1 MVMVVVLFVTLLWS
15 WYLVMVF
22 GNAFGPYPPIVRQYH
37 QWLTPLLLYRN
48 RLTEANEIGRACAE
62 LPNLAKV
69 SARHNS
75 IGSLDPADV
84 RACNNLDQLELGYN
98 RLATLTGTFDGL
110 ANLVKLGLIGNELAC
125 IDRQALDSLHRVR
138 EVEVDLRYLQCTCA
152 NNFVRDWMLQRR
164 AKVVNYNCQ
173 AVQGSC
179 LSASQLQPALTCPIN
194 PPCPEG
200 CSCKVGMP
208 SYLSEAHPRPFTFSC
223 FLLVPDKP

>member
-1 MVMVVVLFVTLLWS
+1 MPS
-15 WYLVMVF
+15 
-22 GNAFGPYPPIVRQYH
+22 
-37 QWLTPLLLYRN
+37 
-48 RLTEANEIGRACAE
+48 
-62 LPNLAKV
+62 LAKV

-84 RACNNLDQLELGYN
+84 RACNNLDQLDLSYN

-110 ANLVKLGLIGNELAC
+110 ANLVELGLIGNELAC
-125 IDRQALDSLHRVR
+125 IDREVLDSLHRVR

-179 LSASQLQPALTCPIN
+179 PASSQQAPALSCPIN

-200 CSCKVGMP
+200 CSCKVGTP
-208 SYLSEAHPRPFTFSC
+208 SYFSHPTHPLFTFTC
-223 FLLVPDKP
+223 FLFSCS